1 MSFSYTHLDNPT
13 GTGPFTFVPTY
24 SDAAEI
30 IVQGYNGK
38 HWSSLTVA
46 SVDGQTVTL
55 AADAS
60 GLNAIRISNVK
71 AKVDSPNANG
81 SDGNMIR
88 SGDTGNDDLEIRL
101 SDPTDR
107 TGSSPL
113 TPEGITLGGLFGSVS
128 ETVQGYY
135 GMLSSFYFGGNPTET
150 EITTADVNTWVDVE
164 LTMDASGLFDN
175 RPSAMKKAQPAG
187 HTGDGTTGSPVVFNL
202 EGLDIQAFA
211 NFRASLAF
219 EPAED
224 EGQFESRLLFNR
236 HSGTS
241 PSTDFSIEEVSLSMQ
256 NGADIDYVSEPMLS
270 FFIGDTI
277 DTNGAG
283 DAGKCRFQ
291 IKSNVEGTLKLRA
304 LTWYINK

>member
-1 MSFSYTHLDNPT
+1 MSFSYTHIDNPT
-13 GTGPFTFVPTY
+13 GVQFNFTATY
-24 SDAAEI
+24 SDTSEI

-38 HWSSLTVA
+38 HWSSLDIQGVVSQ
-46 SVDGQTVTL
+46 SVILRELTN
-55 AADAS
+55 
-60 GLNAIRISNVK
+60 GLEAIRISNIK
-71 AKVDSPNANG
+71 DKVDSPNANG

-88 SGDTGNDDLEIRL
+88 SGGAGNDDLEIRL

-107 TGSSPL
+107 TGSAPL
-113 TPEGITLGGLFGSVS
+113 TPEGITLGGLLGSVS

-135 GMLSSFYFGGNPTET
+135 GILSSFYFGGSATET
-150 EITTADVNTWVDVE
+150 EIGVDDINTWVDVE
-164 LTMDASGLFDN
+164 LTADSAGVFDY
-175 RPSAMKKAQPAG
+175 RPSSMKAAQPLG
-187 HTGDGTTGSPVVFNL
+187 HLGSGTAASPIIFSL

-211 NFRASLAF
+211 NFRASLSF

-236 HSGTS
+236 HSGTT
-241 PSTDFSIEEVSLSMQ
+241 PITDFSIEEVSLSMQ

-270 FFIGDTI
+270 FFVGDTI
-277 DTNGAG
+277 DTNGVG
-283 DAGKCRFQ
+283 DAGRCRFQ